1 MQGLE
6 GLEIEELC
14 VQYKP
19 STDEELQINPTDP
32 SLPYLPLLVNGSVIS
47 STFYLNYG
55 SRGTKGFL
63 KIRHKEQIMDGIL
76 QYC

>member
-19 STDEELQINPTDP
+19 STDEELQIDP
-32 SLPYLPLLVNGSVIS
+32 IDLSLPLLVNGSVIS

>member
-19 STDEELQINPTDP
+19 STDEELQIDPIDP
-32 SLPYLPLLVNGSVIS
+32 SLPLLVNGSVIS